1 MLNKDLRRRVFA
13 ILESSDKTSTLGK
26 RVDFA
31 LIVLI
36 IVNIFSVILE
46 TIDSIYLAYAVY
58 FDVIE
63 FVSVIIF
70 SIEYLL
76 RLWVCV
82 ENEED
87 KTTRLP
93 RLKYAASPL
102 AIIDLIAIL
111 PFYLSFIFAFD
122 LRFLR
127 VLRLLRIFKLTRYS
141 SAMTMLL
148 DVLREESSSF
158 FAGFFIL
165 LVLLILAASGA
176 YLVEHDTQPDKF
188 GSIPAAMWWAVA
200 TLTTV
205 GYGDVTPITAWGKL
219 FGACVTIIGIG
230 MAALPA
236 GILASGLADH
246 LRRRREVLSLEFRSA
261 LEDGIIDKDEEEE
274 LEALRKKLGLSHHV
288 VGEILEGL
296 KIEQESAHANFCP
309 HCGGAIPRLYLN
321 PGSQEQEG

>member
-1 MLNKDLRRRVFA
+1 MLNEGLRRQAFS
-13 ILESSDKTSTLGK
+13 ILESSGKMGALGK
-26 RVDFA
+26 CIDFA

-36 IVNIFSVILE
+36 SVNIISVILE
-46 TIDSIYLAYAVY
+46 TVDSIYLAYAVY

-63 FVSVIIF
+63 LVSVTLF
-70 SIEYLL
+70 SIEYLI

-82 ENEED
+82 ENDEVKD
-87 KTTRLP
+87 ARFP
-93 RLKYAASPL
+93 RLKYATSPL
-102 AIIDLIAIL
+102 ALIDLFAIL

-165 LVLLILAASGA
+165 MVLLILAASGA

-246 LRRRREVLSLEFRSA
+246 LRRRREMLSLEFRCA
-261 LEDGIIDKDEEEE
+261 LEDGMIDENEEEE
-274 LEALRKKLGLSHHV
+274 LEALRSKLGLSHHV
-288 VGEILEGL
+288 VDEIVEGI
-296 KIEQESAHANFCP
+296 KKEQEAESAPANFCP
-309 HCGGAIPRLYLN
+309 HCGGSLPR
-321 PGSQEQEG
+321 S